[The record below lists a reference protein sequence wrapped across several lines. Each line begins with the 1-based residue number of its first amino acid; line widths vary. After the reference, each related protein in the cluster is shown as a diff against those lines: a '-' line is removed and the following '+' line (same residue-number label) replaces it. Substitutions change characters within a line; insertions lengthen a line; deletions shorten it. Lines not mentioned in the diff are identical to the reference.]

1 MLKLKAYQAE
11 AVRDLSH
18 KLFKLLKLSSARHN
32 LVFKAPTGAGKTL
45 MMANLLEKFS
55 LELPSHHE
63 LGRKEVSFIWIAPN
77 KLHKQSYKFLE
88 KYFAQTRQIKA
99 VYYENISG
107 ELLPNEVLFVNW
119 ESINKEK
126 NAIIRENENNKN
138 LYTFINKARQNNIEI
153 IVIIDEEHMFA
164 NAKTAKRATE
174 VLKNIYAK
182 VEIRVSATPITPSD
196 YKTIVERQDVIAEE
210 MIKNGIYL
218 NPELHTISQ
227 GSKTLDEL
235 LIEEA
240 ITKREAIK
248 LAYQQA
254 GSSINPLLLIQL
266 PNDVED
272 RNSVIDTQYI
282 NLVIANLAARGI
294 SVSSGKLAIWLSGVY
309 DNVEGIEVAN
319 NMVEILLFK
328 QAIALGWDC
337 PRAAVLLIFRD
348 LKSTTFTI
356 QTVGRILR
364 MPEQKHYSNA
374 LLNFGYVYTNLSKD
388 MISVVKDDMN
398 YITSNEAK
406 RIANYEPVA
415 LETSIIERSLVR
427 NRLGAAFKK
436 DFCDFSVHC
445 LGLNDDTLD
454 DTTYEINKSVLVQK
468 MVNMNVSN
476 IDIAIPENIFLSGG
490 EETQSIGVNVRFTKR
505 EDEIK
510 KVFEVFCSANLGG
523 FAVNDSYPVLI
534 NALVYFFER
543 YFGIFETE
551 TRKIILAPSNQA
563 FFIELIEKAINEY
576 AKKQSSKT
584 KNQKNKTA
592 IWEVPEILYFT
603 ELYESKP
610 VEKYALNIFYES
622 KAVSTP
628 EKNFVAY
635 LQENKDNI
643 EWWYKNGDKG
653 QEHFAV
659 LYKNNSGE
667 DSLFYVDFIIYGKNN
682 VVYLFDT
689 KTPNSDPDAPNKH
702 NALVDFIEKRNEKFK
717 AKGLK
722 TIGGILIE
730 KVVNNISTWRYCKN
744 RIENT
749 KDLTGWEF
757 LTV

>member
-1 MLKLKAYQAE
+1 MLQLKTYQQE
-11 AVRDLSH
+11 AVTDLSS
-18 KLFKLLKLSSARHN
+18 KLFKLLKLSGVRHN

-45 MMANLLEKFS
+45 MMANLLERFS

-63 LGRKEVSFIWIAPN
+63 LTRKQVSFIWIAPN
-77 KLHKQSYKFLE
+77 KLHKQSYKSLE
-88 KYFAQTRQIKA
+88 KYFAETRQIKA
-99 VYYENISG
+99 IYYEDVSG

-138 LYTFINKARQNNIEI
+138 LYTYINRARQNNIEI

-164 NAKTAKRATE
+164 SAKTAKRATE

-182 VEIRVSATPITPSD
+182 VEIRVSATPTTPSD
-196 YKTIVERQDVIAEE
+196 YKTTVERQDVIAEE

-218 NPELHTISQ
+218 NPALHNIAQ
-227 GSKTLDEL
+227 NADTLDAL
-235 LIEEA
+235 LITEA

-248 LAYQQA
+248 LAYEQV
-254 GSSINPLLLIQL
+254 GSHINPLLLIQL

-272 RNSVIDTQYI
+272 KNTTTDNYYTD
-282 NLVIANLAARGI
+282 LVKANLAARGI
-294 SVSSGKLAIWLSGVY
+294 SVGNGKLAVWLSGVY
-309 DNVEGIEVAN
+309 DNVDGIEAHN

-364 MPEQKHYSNA
+364 MPEQKHYSNS

-406 RIANYEPVA
+406 RIDNYLPVA
-415 LETSIIERSLVR
+415 LETSIIERTYER
-427 NRLGAAFKK
+427 NNLSSDFKK
-436 DFCDFSVHC
+436 EFSHFSMHYLNLSNDFIDISRH
-445 LGLNDDTLD
+445 D
-454 DTTYEINKSVLVQK
+454 INKKKLQEK
-468 MVNMNVSN
+468 MVNINVDKIN
-476 IDIAIPENIFLSGG
+476 ITIPEDIFLTGG
-490 EETQSIGVNVRFTKR
+490 EETQSVSANVRFAKTA
-505 EDEIK
+505 DEVK
-510 KVFEVFCSANLGG
+510 TVFNVFCRNNLGG
-523 FAVNDSYPVLI
+523 FAVGTSYPMLES
-534 NALVYFFER
+534 ALVNFFEF
-543 YFGIFETE
+543 YLGFAQHITH
-551 TRKIILAPSNQA
+551 KIVLANQA
-563 FFIELIEKAINEY
+563 FFIELIEKAIDEH
-576 AKKQSSKT
+576 AKNKVRKT
-584 KNQKNKTA
+584 KSQQNKTA
-592 IWEVPEILYFT
+592 IWEVPNALFFT
-603 ELYESKP
+603 ELYESKL

-622 KAVSTP
+622 KEVSAP
-628 EKNFVAY
+628 EKNFVVY
-635 LQENKDNI
+635 LQENKDYI

-659 LYKNNSGE
+659 LYKNNLGD
-667 DSLFYVDFIIYGKNN
+667 DSLFYVDFVIYGKNN

-689 KTPNSDPDAPNKH
+689 KTPNSDPEAPNKH
-702 NALVDFIEKRNEKFK
+702 NALVDFIENHNEKFK

-722 TIGGILIE
+722 TVGGILIE

-749 KDLTGWEF
+749 TDLTGWEF
-757 LTV
+757 LKMTE